1 MEPHR
6 AAYQSL
12 VQLAGKQGYIT
23 INDIKDYIDRFSLPV
38 QNFDWLYHAVL
49 QSRVLV
55 FTGSL
60 DKAPPVFTDEYD
72 NFTSQ
77 DYNRVYRHIIALNP
91 SLKHFVE
98 DIKAIR
104 PPQPHEIK
112 HLMMKIKEDSKP
124 ARSRMIEMHLRLA
137 LRVALRNTEIY
148 DLDIEET
155 VGYAC
160 VALTK
165 AVDNYD
171 PAQSGAFVPYAAPYI
186 SQDILNGQA
195 IHQPLLCYPVLE
207 QYGYFMVY
215 PVLRAYGCTVCEELG
230 HCKKAEKIVMNQLVC
245 QLKEARTVISQMC
258 RMPYLEDVL
267 LQSHDRDIASALSL
281 DELIPL
287 IFHEFILDA
296 YDVFLP
302 VYNRSFKD
310 AVENAF
316 QKLNQK
322 EVLAVRIRYGFY
334 GEATIFKDIGKLFG
348 VTPERAG
355 QIVSKALWK
364 LRRPQ
369 NIKKLK
375 DFHE

>member
-334 GEATIFKDIGKLFG
+334 G
-348 VTPERAG
+348 
-355 QIVSKALWK
+355 
-364 LRRPQ
+364 
-369 NIKKLK
+369 
-375 DFHE
+375 